1 MQKVSKPYILLT
13 EAAGQTGGRREM
25 RISTMATVVLVL
37 LGVAVGYYLG
47 AQRRNVEPDAYG
59 VAKRKIALSNRYDCE
74 VFAVGLN
81 EPECEPL
88 TFAQVH
94 AAGIKLVPRDS
105 GCSDSGRD
113 SNN

>member
-1 MQKVSKPYILLT
+1 MGTTDATKQ
-13 EAAGQTGGRREM
+13 EAREGM
-25 RISTMATVVLVL
+25 RISATATVVLVL
-37 LGVAVGYYLG
+37 LGGTVGYYLG
-47 AQRRNVEPDAYG
+47 AQRRHVEPDAYG
-59 VAKRKIALSNRYDCE
+59 VAKRKIALSNLYDCE

-94 AAGIKLVPRDS
+94 AAGFKLVPRDS

-113 SNN
+113 SND